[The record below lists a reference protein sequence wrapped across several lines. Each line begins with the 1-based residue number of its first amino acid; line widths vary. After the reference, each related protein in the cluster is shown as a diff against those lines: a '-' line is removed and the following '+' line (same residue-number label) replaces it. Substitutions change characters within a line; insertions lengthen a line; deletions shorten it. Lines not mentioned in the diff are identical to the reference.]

1 MDMGTDVDELAK
13 RAPNND
19 LPQVMLKQG
28 WGTLTEGQK
37 NVFAFF
43 VLLFFVLSLFF
54 KGEYGSCL

>member
-1 MDMGTDVDELAK
+1 MDELAK

-37 NVFAFF
+37 SVFAFF
-43 VLLFFVLSLFF
+43 CPSFFVLSLFF